1 MDNHEQLGQDFLMSL
16 LLSIAEGMGEMEVAQ
31 QVLLLV
37 RKVEQK
43 LQCTRFSCSK

>member
-43 LQCTRFSCSK
+43 L